1 MRGFL
6 EDIVTGHRNGFAA
19 ACVRGALTAPEVAYR
34 ALSGYVRWSYLSGRK
49 ARVRLPCPVIS
60 VGNIVSG
67 GTGKTPMTQWLAR
80 LLAERGARVAVVL
93 RGYGGRQSEIG
104 GVVSDGERVLMSVD
118 ESGDEAQLHARTL
131 PGIPVLIGRDRAPAC
146 ERAVREFGAEVV
158 VLDDGFQTWRLQR
171 DLDLLLIDAT
181 NPFGNGHLL
190 PCGVLR
196 EPVRAVARADV
207 VVLTKTD
214 AVDEETLKR
223 LATRLRRWLRE
234 EALIARAR
242 HKPTCFINCGGEQL
256 PLSHLRGAKVC
267 ALSALADNSS
277 FLRTLQGLGIVVE
290 GASGFPDHHRYTP
303 RDWQA
308 AHARGLPVVT
318 TEKDWVKLDPA
329 WLTPRTYALRI
340 EMEMTHGER
349 ALLNKVQSTIT
360 DARSCW
366 GISAMPSSTS

>member
-1 MRGFL
+1 MRAFL
-6 EDIVTGHRNGFAA
+6 EDVITGRRNGFTA

-34 ALSGYVRWSYLSGRK
+34 ALSSYVRWSYLSGRK
-49 ARVRLPCPVIS
+49 ARARLSCRVIS

-67 GTGKTPMTQWLAR
+67 GTGKTPMVQWLAR
-80 LLAERGARVAVVL
+80 RLAERGARVAVIL
-93 RGYGGRQSEIG
+93 RGYGGRQSETG
-104 GVVSDGERVLMSVD
+104 GVVSDGERVLMTVD
-118 ESGDEAQLHARTL
+118 ESGDEAQLHARAL
-131 PGIPVLIGRDRAPAC
+131 PGIPVLIGRDRVAAG
-146 ERAVREFGAEVV
+146 ERAVQEFGADVV

-171 DLDLLLIDAT
+171 DFDVLLIDAT

-196 EPVRAVARADV
+196 EPVSAVARADA

-223 LATRLRRWLRE
+223 LETRLRQWLRDDT
-234 EALIARAR
+234 LIARSR
-242 HKPTCFINCGGEQL
+242 HKPTCFLRCSAGILPASCHRDGEPL

-277 FLRTLQGLGIVVE
+277 FLTTLQRLGLVVE
-290 GASGFPDHHRYTP
+290 VAHRFPDHHRYAQ

-308 AHARGLPVVT
+308 ARASGLPVVT
-318 TEKDWVKLDPA
+318 TEKDWVKLSPA

-340 EMEMTHGER
+340 ETEMTHGER
-349 ALLNKVQSTIT
+349 ELREKIPMVAGQ
-360 DARSCW
+360 
-366 GISAMPSSTS
+366 

>member
-1 MRGFL
+1 MRAFL
-6 EDIVTGHRNGFAA
+6 EDVLTGRRNGFTA

-49 ARVRLPCPVIS
+49 ARARLPCPVIS

-67 GTGKTPMTQWLAR
+67 GTGKTPMAQWLTR
-80 LLAERGARVAVVL
+80 RLAERGARVAVVL
-93 RGYGGRQSEIG
+93 RGYGGSQSEVG
-104 GVVSDGERVLMSVD
+104 GVVSDGERVLMTVD

-131 PGIPVLIGRDRAPAC
+131 QSVPVLIGRDRAAAG
-146 ERAVREFGAEVV
+146 ERAVREFGAAVV

-223 LATRLRRWLRE
+223 LETRLRQWLRE
-234 EALIARAR
+234 DALIARAR
-242 HKPTCFINCGGEQL
+242 HKPTCFINCGGEPL

-277 FLRTLQGLGIVVE
+277 FLRTLKGLGLVIEV
-290 GASGFPDHHRYTP
+290 ASSFSDHHRYAQ

-308 AHARGLPVVT
+308 AHASGLPVVT

-340 EMEMTHGER
+340 ETEMTHGEKE
-349 ALLNKVQSTIT
+349 LLERIRMVNGSMGQWSDGVMEY
-360 DARSCW
+360 CY
-366 GISAMPSSTS
+366 